1 MSGRGA
7 NERART
13 RALILLLTP
22 VSLLLGIVF
31 LVPLAIM
38 VVYSF
43 LEPGLY
49 GGVVWS
55 FYPYNYGRIF
65 GWPLGGGEEF
75 EPLYL
80 GIFLNSLQYAAIT
93 VVVALLVCYP
103 VAFWVSRL
111 DGTKKNL
118 ILFAITLPFFANL
131 LVRIYAWLLLL
142 RPTGTINTALMT
154 VGAIDEPL
162 NMLFTEFAVVLGLVY
177 VLVPFMF
184 LPIYASVERLDW
196 SLVQASQD
204 LGAGALQTFR
214 RVVLPLTAP
223 GIAAGS
229 LITFIP
235 ALGNFIVPAFL
246 GGSKVQMTGN
256 VIERQFLQARNW
268 PFGSALAMVIMAS
281 VLIVLLLVVL
291 RTARARAG
299 DGHA

>member
-7 NERART
+7 NERARA
-13 RALILLLTP
+13 RALALLLTP

-93 VVVALLVCYP
+93 VATALLACYP

-111 DGTKKNL
+111 DGPKKHL

-142 RPTGTINTALMT
+142 RPTGTINTALM
-154 VGAIDEPL
+154 AIGVIGQPL

-204 LGAGALQTFR
+204 LGAGAFQTFR

-268 PFGSALAMVIMAS
+268 PFGSALAMVIMGS
-281 VLIVLLLVVL
+281 VLIVLLIVVL
-291 RTARARAG
+291 RAPQARAG